1 LGVNRARNVGKTL
14 ANHGN
19 IKKAKLLPSTPGWK
33 QVVRFLEGEEKMT
46 MIRVIRD
53 ENGEDS
59 VSVSMYW
66 QSE

>member
-19 IKKAKLLPSTPGWK
+19 IKKSKAAYFHSGVETI
-33 QVVRFLEGEEKMT
+33 VVRFLKGEEKMT

-59 VSVSMYW
+59 VSVSMY
-66 QSE
+66 